1 MTVTTIPKELTKKGE
16 LVVIPRRE
24 YEEYLRFR
32 ITEIRRSKA
41 KIDAGLRKSLE
52 ELRQGKAVGPFGSA
66 KDLMKSL
73 KSVR

>member
-1 MTVTTIPKELTKKGE
+1 MTVATIPKELTRKGE

-24 YEEYLRFR
+24 YEDYLRFK
-32 ITEIRRSKA
+32 ITEVRRSKA
-41 KIDAGLRKSLE
+41 KIDAGLRKSLQ

-73 KSVR
+73 KFVR